1 MNECLSAKIAGD
13 LRIDDIS
20 ALELEFYDS
29 LLGGPQLKPHLPYPG
44 GLGGGG
50 GWRNLAIP
58 LFGDTHR

>member
-44 GLGGGG
+44 GLGGG
-50 GWRNLAIP
+50 
-58 LFGDTHR
+58 DE